1 MKLKS
6 EYSPREIEA
15 CVVIMRDL
23 FTYLKPY
30 RNQIVLIGGWVLYF
44 LLEKYTPSGSE
55 HDQHVGSLDID
66 IALNAFSIPKDAYKS
81 ILEILKERGFY
92 HRKDN
97 LGKDI
102 PASFLKKII
111 FDDGE
116 EIEVQIDF
124 LAPEYGGAP
133 KKRRHQVIQ
142 DMLARK
148 GRGTDIVFD
157 QTEIIHLSGPISSGA
172 NIELDI
178 KVANVTACFVMK
190 GVALGERTSEK
201 DAYDLYMLARYYKEG
216 PQSVLSELKK
226 LGSHGLMKEALKN
239 IEEQFKDVKS
249 IGPVSVATFMGI
261 TDKEEYDRI
270 TRDAYELLQFII
282 RGMKTS
288 EERGKK

>member
-1 MKLKS
+1 MKLRS
-6 EYSPREIEA
+6 EYTPREIEA
-15 CVVIMRDL
+15 CVIVMRDL
-23 FTYLKPY
+23 FTSLKPY
-30 RNQIVLIGGWVLYF
+30 RNQIVLVGGWVPYF
-44 LLEKYTPSGSE
+44 LLKKYPPSGSE
-55 HDQHVGSLDID
+55 YDQHVGSLDID
-66 IALNAFSIPKDAYKS
+66 IALDAFSIPTDAYKT
-81 ILEILKERGFY
+81 ILEILEERGFY
-92 HRKDN
+92 HRKDK
-97 LGKDI
+97 LGKDV
-102 PASFLKKII
+102 PASFLKRII
-111 FDDGE
+111 FEDGE
-116 EIEVQIDF
+116 EIEAQIDF

-190 GVALGERTSEK
+190 GIVLGERTSEK

-226 LGSHGLMKEALKN
+226 LGSHGLMKEALRN

-288 EERGKK
+288 EEGGK

>member
-1 MKLKS
+1 MKVKS
-6 EYSPREIEA
+6 EYSTREIEA
-15 CVVIMRDL
+15 CVIVMREL
-23 FTYLKPY
+23 FIYLKPY
-30 RNQIVLIGGWVLYF
+30 RNQIVLVGGWVPYF
-44 LLEKYTPSGSE
+44 LLEKYIPPGSGY
-55 HDQHVGSLDID
+55 DQHVGSLDID
-66 IALNAFSIPKDAYKS
+66 IALDAFSISTDAYKT

-102 PASFLKKII
+102 PASFLKKVI
-111 FDDGE
+111 FEDAD

-133 KKRRHQVIQ
+133 KKKGHQVIQ

-157 QTEIIHLSGPISSGA
+157 QTEMIHLSGPISTGA

-190 GVALGERTSEK
+190 GIAIGERTSEK

-216 PQSVLSELKK
+216 PESVLSELKK
-226 LGSHGLMKEALKN
+226 LRNRGLMKEALRN

-249 IGPVSVATFMGI
+249 MGPVSVATFMGI
-261 TDKEEYDRI
+261 TDKEEYERI

-282 RGMKTS
+282 QGMRNK
-288 EERGKK
+288 

>member
-1 MKLKS
+1 MKLKN

-15 CVVIMRDL
+15 CVIVMRDL

-30 RNQIVLIGGWVLYF
+30 RNQIVLIGGWVPYF
-44 LLEKYTPSGSE
+44 LLEKYASSNSDY
-55 HDQHVGSLDID
+55 DQHIGSLDID
-66 IALNAFSIPKDAYKS
+66 IALNAFSIPRDAYQS
-81 ILEILKERGFY
+81 ILGILRERGFY
-92 HRKDN
+92 YRKDN

-111 FDDGE
+111 FEDGD

-172 NIELDI
+172 MIDLDI

-190 GVALGERTSEK
+190 GIALGERTSEK
-201 DAYDLYMLARYYKEG
+201 DAYDLYMLTRNYKEG
-216 PQSVLSELKK
+216 PESVLSELKK
-226 LGSHGLMKEALKN
+226 LRNHGLMKEALRN

-249 IGPVSVATFMGI
+249 VGPVSVATFMGT
-261 TDKEEYDRI
+261 TDGEEYERI
-270 TRDAYELLQFII
+270 TRDAYELLQYIVQ
-282 RGMKTS
+282 GMKS
-288 EERGKK
+288 K

>member
-6 EYSPREIEA
+6 EYSTREIEA
-15 CVVIMRDL
+15 CVIVMREL

-30 RNQIVLIGGWVLYF
+30 RNQIVLVGGWVPYF
-44 LLEKYTPSGSE
+44 LLEKYTPPGSE
-55 HDQHVGSLDID
+55 YDQHVGSLDID
-66 IALNAFSIPKDAYKS
+66 IALDAFSIPTDAYKT
-81 ILEILKERGFY
+81 ILEILNERGFY

-111 FDDGE
+111 FKDEE

-157 QTEIIHLSGPISSGA
+157 QTEMIRLSGPISSGA

-190 GVALGERTSEK
+190 GIALGERTSEK

-216 PQSVLSELKK
+216 PESVLSELKK
-226 LGSHGLMKEALKN
+226 LENHGLMKEALRN

-261 TDKEEYDRI
+261 TDKEEYERI

-282 RGMKTS
+282 RGMKS
-288 EERGKK
+288 K

>member
-1 MKLKS
+1 MKVKS
-6 EYSPREIEA
+6 EYSTREIEA
-15 CVVIMRDL
+15 CVIVMREL

-30 RNQIVLIGGWVLYF
+30 RNQIVLVGGWVPYF
-44 LLEKYTPSGSE
+44 LLEKYTPSGSGY
-55 HDQHVGSLDID
+55 DQHVGSLDID
-66 IALNAFSIPKDAYKS
+66 IALDAFSIPTDAYKT
-81 ILEILKERGFY
+81 ILEILREREFY

-102 PASFLKKII
+102 PASFLKKVI
-111 FDDGE
+111 FGDGD

-124 LAPEYGGAP
+124 LAPEYDGAP

-157 QTEIIHLSGPISSGA
+157 QTEIIRLSGPISTGA

-190 GVALGERTSEK
+190 GIAIGERTSEK

-216 PQSVLSELKK
+216 PESVLAEIEKLKN
-226 LGSHGLMKEALKN
+226 HGLMKEALRN

-249 IGPVSVATFMGI
+249 VGPVSVATFMGI
-261 TDKEEYDRI
+261 TDREEYERI
-270 TRDAYELLQFII
+270 TRDACELLQFIVQ
-282 RGMKTS
+282 GMRDK
-288 EERGKK
+288 

>member
-6 EYSPREIEA
+6 EYSQREIEA
-15 CVVIMRDL
+15 CVVIMREL

-30 RNQIVLIGGWVLYF
+30 RNQIVLIGGWVPYF

-111 FDDGE
+111 FDNGE

-190 GVALGERTSEK
+190 GIALGERTSEK

>member
-15 CVVIMRDL
+15 CVIVMRDL

-30 RNQIVLIGGWVLYF
+30 RNQIVLIGGWVPYF
-44 LLEKYTPSGSE
+44 LLEKYTSPGGE
-55 HDQHVGSLDID
+55 YDRHVGSLDID
-66 IALNAFSIPKDAYKS
+66 IALNAFSIPTDAYKT
-81 ILEILKERGFY
+81 ILEILKDRGFC

-102 PASFLKKII
+102 PASFLKKIT

-172 NIELDI
+172 NIEL
-178 KVANVTACFVMK
+178 T
-190 GVALGERTSEK
+190 
-201 DAYDLYMLARYYKEG
+201 
-216 PQSVLSELKK
+216 LKWP
-226 LGSHGLMKEALKN
+226 M
-239 IEEQFKDVKS
+239 
-249 IGPVSVATFMGI
+249 
-261 TDKEEYDRI
+261 
-270 TRDAYELLQFII
+270 
-282 RGMKTS
+282 
-288 EERGKK
+288 